1 MRCVAIVSAST
12 SAAGAYHLPPLVTA
26 RYVNPHAR
34 GRSHIP
40 QSCVNTPRPAQM

>member
-26 RYVNPHAR
+26 RHVSPHAS
-34 GRSHIP
+34 GRSHMP
-40 QSCVNTPRPAQM
+40 QSCVYTPRPCHV